1 METMLYII
9 LSTLLAGILLV
20 VRDLPVISGSVL
32 ASGAGE
38 RTCVRILTPVFFGAA
53 LIVPC
58 FLPTIQWPGAGSL
71 PASDDILPV
80 GIATFAASMIVGR
93 FSRYPAVPF
102 AFIAAIGGVGL
113 ASGGSLDWKAGSAC
127 AISWFAALVLCACLA
142 ALIYMLFAVGQ
153 RGKKTHLAV
162 QEARMMPLA
171 VLAGLALTTSFAI
184 NNSLIFTWMP
194 LYKGS
199 MFAAAA
205 APACAL
211 VLWLGTHR
219 RITQAKWNLAD
230 NELDTNTQSILS
242 LLLAMVATFLLFSS
256 PLPAMIGLTAT
267 PLPAGTLYMAAILGI
282 SIARQRA
289 LADGQEI
296 LLSAI
301 AAIVSPALAL
311 MFAYCLGRIMDGG
324 GAGNLI
330 VLCMAVLAAV
340 MMIYTRWQNR
350 RTMNRQIVANREQQV
365 YSTQKS
371 LSALEVKAE
380 MTEKDLLN
388 KLDIKRKELVDFA
401 VGVSDQ
407 KEFMER
413 VYEELKEVRAMEDVK
428 ARNAATDTLLSTL
441 RERMYFTRE
450 MNDFY
455 ARSEV
460 LNKDFNMRL
469 SELYPNLTEGERKL
483 TNLLRQGFSSKYIAS
498 LMNITPKSVEIN
510 RSRLRAKLGLTRSD
524 NLIQFIKSI

>member
-1 METMLYII
+1 METIAYII
-9 LSTLLAGILLV
+9 ISTLLAGVMLV

-38 RTCVRILTPVFFGAA
+38 RTCVRILTPVILGAA
-53 LIVPC
+53 LVVPC
-58 FLPTIQWPGAGSL
+58 FLPTIQWPVGSSL
-71 PASDDILPV
+71 PAPDDILPI
-80 GIATFAASMIVGR
+80 GIATVAASVIVGR

-102 AFIAAIGGVGL
+102 AFMAAIGGVGL
-113 ASGGSLDWKAGSAC
+113 ASGNGL
-127 AISWFAALVLCACLA
+127 SWQTGVTYALSWLAAPVICACLA
-142 ALIYMLFAVGQ
+142 AAVYMLFALGQ

-171 VLAGLALTTSFAI
+171 AFVGLALIAAFAI
-184 NNSLIFTWMP
+184 NNSLIFTWIP
-194 LYKGS
+194 LHEGAGT
-199 MFAAAA
+199 AAAT

-211 VLWLGTHR
+211 VLWLCTR
-219 RITQAKWNLAD
+219 RHVTQAKWNLAD

-242 LLLAMVATFLLFSS
+242 LLLAMAATFILFSS
-256 PLPAMIGLTAT
+256 PMPAMIGLTAS
-267 PLPAGTLYMAAILGI
+267 PLPAGSLYMAALLGI
-282 SIARQRA
+282 SVARQRA
-289 LADGQEI
+289 LADGQDI
-296 LLSAI
+296 LLAVI

-330 VLCMAVLAAV
+330 VLCLALLAAV
-340 MMIYTRWQNR
+340 MIIYTRWQNR
-350 RTMNRQIVANREQQV
+350 RTMHRQIVANREQQV

-407 KEFMER
+407 KEFMEK
-413 VYEELKEVRAMEDVK
+413 VYEDLKAMRTLDDEDAK
-428 ARNAATDTLLSTL
+428 NAATDALLSTL

-455 ARSEV
+455 AQSEV

-469 SELYPNLTEGERKL
+469 SELFPNLTEGERKL

>member
-1 METMLYII
+1 MEEALYIAI
-9 LSTLLAGILLV
+9 STLLAGTMLV
-20 VRDLPVISGSVL
+20 VRDLPIISGSVL

-38 RTCVRILTPVFFGAA
+38 RTCVRILTPALLLAA
-53 LIVPC
+53 LVLPC
-58 FLPTIQWPGAGSL
+58 FIPTVQWPVADCL
-71 PASDDILPV
+71 PATDDILPI
-80 GIATFAASMIVGR
+80 GIATIAAVLIVER

-102 AFIAAIGGVGL
+102 AFMAAIGGAGF
-113 ASGGSLDWKAGSAC
+113 ASGNGPDWQTGISYALSWLAAP
-127 AISWFAALVLCACLA
+127 AICACLA
-142 ALIYMLFAVGQ
+142 AGIYQLFALGQ
-153 RGKKTHLAV
+153 RGKRTHLAV

-171 VLAGLALTTSFAI
+171 AFAGVALVASFAI

-194 LYKGS
+194 LAKGS
-199 MFAAAA
+199 SFAAVA
-205 APACAL
+205 APTCAL
-211 VLWLGTHR
+211 ALWLCAHR
-219 RITQAKWNLAD
+219 HITQAKWSLAD
-230 NELDTNTQSILS
+230 NELDTNTQSIIS
-242 LLLAMVATFLLFSS
+242 LLLAMAATFILFSS
-256 PLPAMIGLTAT
+256 PLPATVGLTAS
-267 PLPAGTLYMAAILGI
+267 PLPAGSLYMAALLGI
-282 SIARQRA
+282 SVARQRA
-289 LADGQEI
+289 LADGQDI
-296 LLSAI
+296 LLAVI

-311 MFAYCLGRIMDGG
+311 MFAYCLGRIMEDG

-330 VLCMAVLAAV
+330 VLCLAALGAV
-340 MMIYTRWQNR
+340 MIIYTRWQNR
-350 RTMNRQIVANREQQV
+350 RTMHRQIVANREQQV

-407 KEFMER
+407 KEFMEK
-413 VYEELKEVRAMEDVK
+413 VYEDLKTLRAMDDGEEK
-428 ARNAATDTLLSTL
+428 NSATDTLLSTL

-469 SELYPNLTEGERKL
+469 DERFPNLTDGERKL